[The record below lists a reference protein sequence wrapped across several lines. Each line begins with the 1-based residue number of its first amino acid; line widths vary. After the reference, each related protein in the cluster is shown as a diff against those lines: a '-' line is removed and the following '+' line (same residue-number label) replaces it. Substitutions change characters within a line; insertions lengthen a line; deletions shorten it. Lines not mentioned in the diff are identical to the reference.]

1 MQTAPAAELHTCFL
15 SYSRA
20 DEEFAVRLAND
31 LQRLGVAM
39 WVDRFNIRPSEHWD
53 RAIERAI
60 RACQK
65 MVVILSPR
73 SVASENVADEISLAI
88 DAGKSVIPLMI
99 EPCSLPLRLTR
110 RHLIDVAAG
119 YDAAL
124 RQCFAEIDNGET
136 PASGNIEVS
145 QISIAMRSPEDI
157 TVAKQELLPIIGPI
171 ANLLVDRV
179 ASAAVSLD
187 GMYGEL
193 ATHIPCDADRERFV
207 TSPAHHHDQ
216 KLNKEP
222 PAVASADPG
231 HQPIARDEV
240 ERVAKVL
247 TSYVGPIAAILARKE
262 SLAAGSVKDLLRRL
276 AAKLPCER
284 DRDDFL
290 KEVGVA
296 VAAKGDSLAFPAP
309 GNRL

>member
-1 MQTAPAAELHTCFL
+1 VLLLPAPAAEPHTCFL

-20 DEEFAVRLAND
+20 DEEFAVRWAND
-31 LQRLGVAM
+31 LQALGVAI

-88 DAGKSVIPLMI
+88 DAGKSVIPVMI

-124 RQCFAEIDNGET
+124 QQCFAEIDSGET
-136 PASGNIEVS
+136 PAGANVAVS
-145 QISIAMRSPEDI
+145 RISIAMRDPKI
-157 TVAKQELLPIIGPI
+157 LTVAKQELMPIIGPI
-171 ANLLVDRV
+171 ANVLVDHV
-179 ASAAVSLD
+179 ASEAISLE
-187 GMYGEL
+187 GLYGEL
-193 ATHIPCDADRERFV
+193 ALHIPDDADRERFV
-207 TSPAHHHDQ
+207 ASRAHHAD
-216 KLNKEP
+216 P
-222 PAVASADPG
+222 TMPAAVTPADPG
-231 HQPIARDEV
+231 RKPIARDEV
-240 ERVAKVL
+240 ERVAKAL
-247 TSYVGPIAAILARKE
+247 TNYVGPIAAILARRE
-262 SLAAGSVKDLLRRL
+262 SLAAGSFKDLLRRL
-276 AAKLPCER
+276 AAKLPCEH

-290 KEVGVA
+290 REVQA
-296 VAAKGDSLAFPAP
+296 Q
-309 GNRL
+309 

>member
-1 MQTAPAAELHTCFL
+1 MLSLPAPGAEPHTCFL

-31 LQRLGVAM
+31 LQSLGVAM

-73 SVASENVADEISLAI
+73 SIASENVADEISLAI
-88 DAGKSVIPLMI
+88 DAGKSVIPVMI

-124 RQCFAEIDNGET
+124 QQCFAEIDNGET
-136 PASGNIEVS
+136 PVSGNVEVS
-145 QISIAMRSPEDI
+145 QISIAMRSPGDL
-157 TVAKQELLPIIGPI
+157 TVAKQELMPIIGPI

-179 ASAAVSLD
+179 ASGATSLD
-187 GMYGEL
+187 GLYGEL
-193 ATHIPCDADRERFV
+193 ATHIPNDADRERFV
-207 TSPAHHHDQ
+207 TSPAHHHDP

-222 PAVASADPG
+222 SAVNGTSVG
-231 HQPIARDEV
+231 HKPIARDEV
-240 ERVAKVL
+240 ERVAKAL
-247 TSYVGPIAAILARKE
+247 TNYVGPIAPILARKE
-262 SLAAGSVKDLLRRL
+262 SLSAGSVKDLLLRL
-276 AAKLPCER
+276 AMKLPCER
-284 DRDDFL
+284 DRDNFL
-290 KEVGVA
+290 NEVGA
-296 VAAKGDSLAFPAP
+296 Q
-309 GNRL
+309 